1 MPELLKEGI
10 AEQRQMLQE
19 LLMASM
25 KSTSERISPI
35 MDDRDALEMLL
46 LDEIS
51 NMLYCKHLFVLNSD
65 SVQITAN
72 ITREGRDQS
81 RFGSD
86 RSDRAYMQGITG
98 RREFRL
104 SDAYISKNKKRPSL
118 TAVHVIRN
126 PEGKRTGYLGA
137 DYDIR
142 ELPHAEILYKQSLAW
157 QQMRGDPSI
166 RQGLFTQQRVE
177 SEIDSNIDNVM
188 ALMQELMQEH
198 GVFHGKL
205 HFSSNRATIWLE
217 SDPYNYRLL
226 SMEELNNPDIC
237 LAYPRAPYTDKAV
250 VPSDKIPDIFE
261 HLKLLRFADENI
273 YLRSGSLNVCNG
285 LLGLNF
291 SCDGSHYMYYKE
303 FLDKDALF
311 WFGQSEK

>member
-1 MPELLKEGI
+1 MLELLKERI
-10 AEQRQMLQE
+10 AAQRQMLQE
-19 LLMASM
+19 LLIASM
-25 KSTSERISPI
+25 RNTGERMSQI
-35 MDDRDALEMLL
+35 MDNRDALEMLL
-46 LDEIS
+46 LDEIG
-51 NMLYCKHLFVLNSD
+51 NMMYCKHLYVLDANA
-65 SVQITAN
+65 VQITAN
-72 ITREGRDQS
+72 ITREGRDKS
-81 RFGSD
+81 RFNSD
-86 RSDRAYMQGITG
+86 RSDRIYMQNITG

-118 TAVHVIRN
+118 TAVHVIKDS
-126 PEGKRTGYLGA
+126 EGNRLGYLGA

-142 ELPHAEILYKQSLAW
+142 ELPQTGVMYKQSSAW

-177 SEIDSNIDNVM
+177 SEIDRNIDDVM
-188 ALMQELMQEH
+188 ALMQELIQEH

-217 SDPYNYRLL
+217 SDPYNYRLV
-226 SMEELNNPDIC
+226 SMEELINPNIC

-250 VPSDKIPDIFE
+250 VPSDRIPEIFE

-291 SCDGSHYMYYKE
+291 SCDGSHYMYYTE

-311 WFGQSEK
+311 WFGQS